1 MSQIRLQHEAK
12 LKHKQLKFAQKKC
25 GMRKREIEIE
35 MQQDSE
41 QRRRKEN
48 RFYVMDEASDVS
60 VNLAACENIFAAY
73 QKEQEK

>member
-12 LKHKQLKFAQKKC
+12 LKQLKFAQKKC